1 MPVTRHISILIRG
14 GNTHHEIEAIFK
26 AFAQSLRIA
35 MADSDVQ
42 RLPSSKGVI
51 E

>member
-1 MPVTRHISILIRG
+1 MQPLVG
-14 GNTHHEIEAIFK
+14 VVG
-26 AFAQSLRIA
+26 AQSLRIA